1 MVAAISR
8 VSELDDIDEVNLRW
22 ACRLYTMAE
31 RCAPI
36 GVFLFLEIKAW
47 MACEGDPF
55 IFCIRFEEYLFSMF
69 PDLHDVLIQEIL

>member
-1 MVAAISR
+1 MVAPIAI
-8 VSELDDIDEVNLRW
+8 VSELDDIDEVNMRW

-47 MACEGDPF
+47 WACDGDPF
-55 IFCIRFEEYLFSMF
+55 IFAIRFEEYLFTHFM
-69 PDLHDVLIQEIL
+69 DLHDALIQEIM